1 MKKTELNT
9 IFTAKVN
16 EYLVKGYTFNTQTMA
31 GHQGEIAKIDLTNG
45 EEVIR
50 VVMEENGFNWDK
62 EKDLFLNDKITIT
75 VGRATE
81 VHFDTIWNKDLEVL
95 DQEIF
100 YKADRYSDYLIT
112 EEEAIE
118 NAEKNKARLMAKNQ
132 QTKENE
138 EIIDKATIKALL
150 PYIHTLKGCKSV
162 KARHLAKVY
171 KEFLT
176 DGTYRYIVRIE
187 KKNTIKMEILSE
199 KLLKNI
205 RTNC

>member
-16 EYLVKGYTFNTQTMA
+16 EYLVKGYTFNTESMA

-50 VVMEENGFNWDK
+50 VVMEDGPAWDK
-62 EKDLFLNDKITIT
+62 EKNLFLNDKITIT

-100 YKADRYSDYLIT
+100 YKADHYSDYLIT

-118 NAEKNKARLMAKNQ
+118 NAEKQKARLMAKNQ
-132 QTKENE
+132 QTKETE
-138 EIIDKATIKALL
+138 EILDKATIKALL

-162 KARHLAKVY
+162 KARHLAKVW
-171 KEFLT
+171 KEFLA
-176 DGTYRYIVRIE
+176 DGTYCYTVRIE
-187 KKNTIKMEILSE
+187 KKNTVKVEIFSE

-205 RTNC
+205 RTSC